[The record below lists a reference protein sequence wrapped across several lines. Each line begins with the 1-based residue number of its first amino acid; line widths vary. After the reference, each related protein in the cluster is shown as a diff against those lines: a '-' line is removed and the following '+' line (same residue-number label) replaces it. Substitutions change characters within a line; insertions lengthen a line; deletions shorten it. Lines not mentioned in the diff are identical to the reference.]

1 MSFLDTLSN
10 ALQPPGIP
18 VAGMPGAAQVGGALP
33 GTLAAPDAAAQVA
46 TDRSTEGTQARFDAA
61 NPNAPGAQERLA
73 AYQASGKTLPAAPGA
88 PDPAAAFASSTP
100 AAAPDPA
107 AAYAASGPSYAT
119 ETTKSTTTQ
128 GMSDA
133 DAKAQREL
141 LGTAKGAQEKA
152 TGSEVEARRA
162 ALEADEQEQTRR
174 LNEAAEEQ
182 KKMAA
187 KQAVLDL
194 QESEVKRKLQA
205 GTDWRPDRAE
215 LFSGSTGA
223 ARGILAAVSVIAGGL
238 MQGRGM
244 TRDNQFLTAINE
256 MIDENVADQVRQNSA
271 SIQFLKEQKGDIH
284 SAAAELK
291 KRQLDFATQKLNAR
305 AALSKIPAAQAG
317 LAAFNDAAAARTA
330 EWQAEQEK
338 SLRKQVSSTIS
349 RHTAP
354 VSAAAKALSPQQA
367 QAGTQVRAL
376 DRAINALEQAEKSGD
391 LAAVVGWQS
400 KLGAN
405 GIQELFGGLP
415 PGQQKALTALQELE
429 MLNRADWKS
438 EPNGQAVQE
447 RLSTIGIPKNDREI
461 PVALERMRK
470 MREDKLLDFKQAAPG
485 AADPTVGAY

>member
-1 MSFLDTLSN
+1 MSDPLEQKRQQWLREAEAEVAARPAMSPLSDMSASQLAGAVN
-10 ALQPPGIP
+10 PNVTPTPAGPALAPPG
-18 VAGMPGAAQVGGALP
+18 
-33 GTLAAPDAAAQVA
+33 
-46 TDRSTEGTQARFDAA
+46 
-61 NPNAPGAQERLA
+61 
-73 AYQASGKTLPAAPGA
+73 ASGPPDPMKAFAASAPA
-88 PDPAAAFASSTP
+88 PAAAP
-100 AAAPDPA
+100 PDPA
-107 AAYAASGPSYAT
+107 AAYAASGPAYAT
-119 ETTKSTTTQ
+119 ETTKSKTEQ

-133 DAKAQREL
+133 DAKAQRGLIGE
-141 LGTAKGAQEKA
+141 ARGAQEKA
-152 TGSEVEARRA
+152 TASETEARRVA
-162 ALEADEQEQTRR
+162 IDQDAQEQTRR

-182 KKMAA
+182 KTMAA

-205 GTDWRPDRAE
+205 GANWRPDRAE

-223 ARGILAAVSVIAGGL
+223 ARGILAAISVIAGGL

-271 SIQFLKEQKGDIH
+271 SIQHLREQKGDIQ

-291 KRQLDFATQKLNAR
+291 KRQLEFATQKLNAR
-305 AALSKIPAAQAG
+305 AALSKVPAAQAG
-317 LAAFNDAAAARTA
+317 LVAFNDASTA
-330 EWQAEQEK
+330 QIAQWNAEQEK
-338 SLRKQVSSTIS
+338 ALRKQVSTTIS
-349 RHTAP
+349 KHTAP
-354 VSAAAKALSPQQA
+354 VGPAAPKALSPQQA
-367 QAGTQVRAL
+367 AAGTQVRAL
-376 DRAINALEQAEKSGD
+376 DRAINVLEQAEKSGD

-405 GIQELFGGLP
+405 SVQEFFGGLP
-415 PGQQKALTALQELE
+415 PGQQKALTALRELE

-447 RLSTIGIPKNDREI
+447 RLASIGIPTNDREI

-470 MREDKLLDFKQAAPG
+470 MREDKLLDFKQQAPG